1 MKKID
6 ISPLLIAAVCVL
18 AYCMPPRIVF
28 PFLLAASIH
37 EASHIIVCKLHHVEL
52 QSFSLG
58 LGGAELN
65 AAFRNDRQELIC
77 VAAGPLSNLLCVLLF
92 FRAPCFALFSLLL
105 GIYNL
110 LPLSSLDGGRLLFLL
125 LPCSFL
131 SKEAVCTIVECI
143 VILLLIVGCIVLCCK
158 YHAGLWS
165 VLGCA
170 CLLVRSDLLEKSL
183 QILPRRRKIKKKRIE
198 GIL

>member
-6 ISPLLIAAVCVL
+6 ISPFLIAAVCVL
-18 AYCMPPRIVF
+18 AYCMTPEIVF
-28 PFLLAASIH
+28 PFLLAAAIH
-37 EASHIIVCKLHHVEL
+37 EASHILVCKLFHAEL

-58 LGGAELN
+58 LGGAELK

-92 FRAPCFALFSLLL
+92 FRAPYFAFFSLLL
-105 GIYNL
+105 AIYNL

-125 LPCSFL
+125 LPCSF
-131 SKEAVCTIVECI
+131 SVSETICRIVESI
-143 VILLLIVGCIVLCCK
+143 VVLLLIGGCIVLCCY

-170 CLLVRSDLLEKSL
+170 CLLIRSNLSEKSL
-183 QILPRRRKIKKKRIE
+183 QMLPRRRKIKKKRIE